1 MEYLSKL
8 PERLKFLMLDRE
20 DIKSDALGK
29 AIGVCGSTIRCFLR
43 GKNLPSLATAVKL
56 ADFFECSLDFLAGK
70 IEIDRKVTPRPLP
83 PFYEN
88 LRKVMKERNITR
100 YFLTHKTREIRDSHF
115 SNWIQGD
122 QPKLITVCILAKHLD
137 VSLDY
142 LVGRT
147 DY

>member
-8 PERLKFLMLDRE
+8 SERLKFLMLDH
-20 DIKSDALGK
+20 DNIKSDALGK
-29 AIGVCGSTIRCFLR
+29 ITEISGSTIRSLLR
-43 GKNLPSLATAVKL
+43 GEALPSLATAIKL

-70 IEIDRKVTPRPLP
+70 VEIDRKVTPRPLP

-100 YFLTHKTREIRDSHF
+100 YYLTHKTSDIRDSHF
-115 SNWIQGD
+115 SNWIQGE
-122 QPKLITVCILAKHLD
+122 QPKLITVCTLSKHLD

>member
-1 MEYLSKL
+1 MDYLSKL
-8 PERLKFLMLDRE
+8 PERLKFLMLDH
-20 DIKSDALGK
+20 DNIKSDALGK
-29 AIGVCGSTIRCFLR
+29 MTGISGSTIRRFLR
-43 GKNLPSLATAVKL
+43 GENLPSLAMAVKL
-56 ADFFECSLDFLAGK
+56 ADFFECSLDFLAGE

-100 YFLTHKTREIRDSHF
+100 YFLAHKTSDIRDSHF
-115 SNWIQGD
+115 SNWTQGD
-122 QPKLITVCILAKHLD
+122 QPKLISVCILAKHLK